1 MFQNY
6 LKIAYRNLVRHKIY
20 SFINI
25 SGLAIGIAFCVLA
38 FLFVRNEWT
47 YDAFHE
53 NADRIYRVYRDG
65 YPTGPSVAVPDV
77 VGPMLSEAFPD
88 ARFVRINQHRGLV
101 QHGDQEIRELF
112 HCADPAI
119 LEVFSFP
126 LVKGDPAT
134 ALKDPHH
141 VVITETMAQ
150 KYFPEEDPIGKTL
163 SIQVNQSPFRPDPG
177 PQDLTVAG
185 VIGPIPQNSSIR
197 FEFLYPLEATDLV
210 WGGLGGFVFI
220 YMLLP
225 DYLSP
230 SEIERQF
237 ADLVK
242 AWPENQYVRQLKLQP
257 LREVHLG
264 SERYGLRSG
273 SNPVYSYILAGIAML
288 VLAVACVNYTTLA
301 VGRSFS
307 RAREVGI
314 RKVVGGL
321 RTELARQFLSESVLL
336 TVISL
341 ALGLALAEM
350 LMPGF
355 NSLTG
360 KDFSLSG
367 EVDVTTLSFLLGLT
381 LLVGIVAGSYP
392 AFVMSR
398 ILPVEALKGRSGVG
412 RMNLISRAL
421 VVFQVAIATFLVAGT
436 LMMTRQLDYLR
447 TKPLGIEVEEV
458 VVVNLWNLIQ
468 GRQEGADLAKTY
480 QEAVLA
486 HHAVLNATR
495 TLHTLRNGTRMP
507 AEVSR
512 EGAILNNIELFVC
525 DLHFLETLG
534 IPLISGRRFER
545 DSDIK
550 TSVIV
555 NEALVKKWGWQAPL
569 GKTLRVGKGQYAQD
583 LTVIGVVRDFH
594 FRSLHHPVE
603 PAVLQLFPEPF
614 PGGHLMIRIRPE
626 DVPGTLRFL
635 KEKWQEMLPDKPF
648 RLSFLDEEVD
658 RQYREEERWF
668 RIVRYATL
676 FAVFIACLGAFGLT
690 ALAVA
695 RRTKEVGI
703 RKALGAS
710 VSSIVSLFV
719 REFVLLVAVATVIAW
734 PVAYYAVDR
743 WLQDFAY
750 RIELGISTFALSGV
764 LMLAVVLATVSLQ
777 TVKAARANPVD
788 ALRYE

>member
-1 MFQNY
+1 M
-6 LKIAYRNLVRHKIY
+6 
-20 SFINI
+20 
-25 SGLAIGIAFCVLA
+25 
-38 FLFVRNEWT
+38 
-47 YDAFHE
+47 
-53 NADRIYRVYRDG
+53 
-65 YPTGPSVAVPDV
+65 
-77 VGPMLSEAFPD
+77 
-88 ARFVRINQHRGLV
+88 
-101 QHGDQEIRELF
+101 
-112 HCADPAI
+112 
-119 LEVFSFP
+119 
-126 LVKGDPAT
+126 
-134 ALKDPHH
+134 
-141 VVITETMAQ
+141 
-150 KYFPEEDPIGKTL
+150 
-163 SIQVNQSPFRPDPG
+163 
-177 PQDLTVAG
+177 
-185 VIGPIPQNSSIR
+185 
-197 FEFLYPLEATDLV
+197 
-210 WGGLGGFVFI
+210 
-220 YMLLP
+220 
-225 DYLSP
+225 
-230 SEIERQF
+230 
-237 ADLVK
+237 
-242 AWPENQYVRQLKLQP
+242 QP

-367 EVDVTTLSFLLGLT
+367 EADVTTLSFLLGLT

-495 TLHTLRNGTRMP
+495 TPHTLRNGTRAP
-507 AEVSR
+507 AEVSW
-512 EGAILNNIELFVC
+512 EGETLKYIELFAC

-545 DSDIK
+545 DSDKK

-555 NEALVKKWGWQAPL
+555 NEALVKKLGWQAPL
-569 GKTLRVGKGQYAQD
+569 GKTLRVGTGRYAQD

-594 FRSLHHPVE
+594 FRSLHHPIE
-603 PAVLQLFPEPF
+603 PAVLQLFPATF
-614 PGGHLMIRIRPE
+614 PGGQLMIRIRPE

-668 RIVRYATL
+668 SIVRYATL

-690 ALAVA
+690 ALAVS

-734 PVAYYAVDR
+734 PVAYYAMDR

>member
-20 SFINI
+20 SLINI

-53 NADRIYRVYRDG
+53 NADRIYRVYQDG
-65 YPTGPSVAVPDV
+65 YPIGLSSGVPDV
-77 VGPMLSEAFPD
+77 VGPMLSEAFPN
-88 ARFVRINQHRGLV
+88 ARFVRINRRRGLV

-163 SIQVNQSPFRPDPG
+163 SVKINQSPLLR
-177 PQDLTVAG
+177 DLTVAG

-197 FEFLYPLEATDLV
+197 FEFLYPFEATGAV
-210 WGGLGGFVFI
+210 WGMLGGFVSI

-230 SEIERQF
+230 SEVERQF
-237 ADLVK
+237 ADLLK
-242 AWPENQYVRQLKLQP
+242 AWPENRYVRQLKLQP

-264 SERYGLRSG
+264 SERYGLRSR

-367 EVDVTTLSFLLGLT
+367 EADVTTLSFLLGLT
-381 LLVGIVAGSYP
+381 LFVGIVAGSYP
-392 AFVMSR
+392 AFVMSG
-398 ILPVEALKGRSGVG
+398 ILPVEALKGRSRVG
-412 RMNLISRAL
+412 RMNLVSRTL

-458 VVVNLWNLIQ
+458 VVVNLFGLIQ
-468 GRQEGADLAKTY
+468 ESQERTDLAKTFKAY

-495 TLHTLRNGTRMP
+495 TPHTLRNGTRAP
-507 AEVSR
+507 AEVSW
-512 EGAILNNIELFVC
+512 EGATLKSIELFAC

-545 DSDIK
+545 DSDKK

-555 NEALVKKWGWQAPL
+555 NEALGKKWGWQAPL
-569 GKTLRVGKGQYAQD
+569 GKTLRVGKGRYAQD

-690 ALAVA
+690 ALAVS

-750 RIELGISTFALSGV
+750 RIELGISTFVLAGV